1 MEPAWEDAQ
10 ERANGFCRSIRAHAT
25 RSIREAKRREARK
38 GVERLPVCFF
48 CVFFLSTPVLMG
60 AERALP
66 ARGQPPVVDVHQGAR
81 GRDGAKRPCQLHR
94 AGGDGR
100 GGDREAARAAAL
112 ARALGR
118 QSLGHMHTSKAQACV
133 FQATV
138 DSFSV
143 VCVCVHSSNQ
153 LRSSGQAALLC
164 TAGEKEISRTKFQQ
178 KRPSKNTK
186 K

>member
-1 MEPAWEDAQ
+1 MGSARNGKIVSPNTSERMEPAWEDAQ
-10 ERANGFCRSIRAHAT
+10 ERTNAFSKAIRTAAT

-94 AGGDGR
+94 AGGDGCSSNHQ
-100 GGDREAARAAAL
+100 AARAAAL
-112 ARALGR
+112 ARAVGR
-118 QSLGHMHTSKAQACV
+118 HSLG
-133 FQATV
+133 
-138 DSFSV
+138 
-143 VCVCVHSSNQ
+143 
-153 LRSSGQAALLC
+153 
-164 TAGEKEISRTKFQQ
+164 
-178 KRPSKNTK
+178 
-186 K
+186 